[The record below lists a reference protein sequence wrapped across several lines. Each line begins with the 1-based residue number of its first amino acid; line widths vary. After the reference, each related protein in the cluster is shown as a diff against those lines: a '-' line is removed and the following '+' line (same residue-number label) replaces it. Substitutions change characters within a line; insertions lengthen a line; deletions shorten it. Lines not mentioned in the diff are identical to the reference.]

1 MNAVGQMMM
10 KTLERSGSVRLAA
23 EAVGI
28 SATDFRQK
36 MIRDLENMGQPTEH
50 LRTRKATEVINR
62 YLDRPF
68 TNARQR
74 ICNPCNVS
82 GVAVCHV
89 GDRLVLRNLQKIE
102 GTLVGV
108 YDRDGDPDD
117 MRDDLYWYITNH
129 MEAQQ

>member
-1 MNAVGQMMM
+1 MNAIGQMMI

-36 MIRDLENMGQPTEH
+36 LIRDLENAGQPSEY
-50 LRTRKATEVINR
+50 LRTRKATEVINK

-68 TNARQR
+68 TTARQR
-74 ICNPCNVS
+74 ICNPYNVH

-89 GDRLVLRNLQKIE
+89 GDRLVLRNPQNTE

-108 YDRDGDPDD
+108 YDRSGDPDD
-117 MRDDLYWYITNH
+117 MRDDLYWYVTNH
-129 MEAQQ
+129 MEVKQ